1 MKWAQT
7 TDSFIAPLFEQKN
20 KGKIFWISNKISKQR
35 VHQWRGEE
43 AAILVGVQTIVQD
56 NQQLTIRYWE
66 GKNPLRL
73 IIDPN
78 ARTPPDSL
86 ILSDKEPAV
95 IFSKEQLGFPNQKKE
110 QVIITPFN
118 LIGILDYCFENQIQS
133 LLVEGGLHTIQSF
146 IDENLWDEARVFTND
161 KKLKQGIDAPQIKKV
176 LSHSEKIDS
185 DLLTYYFN

>member
-1 MKWAQT
+1 M
-7 TDSFIAPLFEQKN
+7 
-20 KGKIFWISNKISKQR
+20 
-35 VHQWRGEE
+35 HQWRGEE

-56 NQQLTIRYWE
+56 NPQLTIRYWE